1 MANPPFNVNGVN
13 TDQIR
18 KLPCTLWFFYK
29 GKPRQAMA
37 NAYNSQDR
45 VLMIDARNV
54 HHVESARNH
63 RFTEEQLANLTA
75 IVWLH
80 RGEDHKFCE
89 LVANDQWTARKHLGE
104 LERTFAERR
113 GVLGAAL
120 AQVESL
126 ARKATPEEL
135 NRKRKRKDDDDA
147 GAPITAGLLDAQLA
161 DFAASVY
168 ALKPTSPLATP
179 IRGPAPG
186 HRPGARHRRP
196 PARRPRTGR
205 TRHRPGPP
213 RSTHRP
219 IARRLKYIEADHQ
232 ACGRLLD
239 RELEQQSA
247 QLSSAVLAMREAAR

>member
-1 MANPPFNVNGVN
+1 MTNPPFNVNGVN

-135 NRKRKRKDDDDA
+135 NRKRKRKRKDDDDA

-179 IRGPAPG
+179 NSRPCSRPPTWSAP
-186 HRPGARHRRP
+186 PP
-196 PARRPRTGR
+196 PARTTPSPWPNKAPARPASKRSPTHCSPPQV
-205 TRHRPGPP
+205 HRSRPP
-213 RSTHRP
+213 SLWAST
-219 IARRLKYIEADHQ
+219 
-232 ACGRLLD
+232 
-239 RELEQQSA
+239 
-247 QLSSAVLAMREAAR
+247 